1 MERIMDNKKQ
11 NPFSISK
18 ASDLSNEDIQNFWV
32 DGINFSD
39 FIEEYSYSN
48 CSNTGNKYV
57 LVKNSSK

>member
-32 DGINFSD
+32 DGVL
-39 FIEEYSYSN
+39 
-48 CSNTGNKYV
+48 CSKPNN
-57 LVKNSSK
+57 N